1 MQSSERS
8 RMLGEMP
15 MRKLVPKVSLPIMI
29 SMIVQAMYN
38 VVDSIFVSRFSPHAL
53 TAVSLAFPIQML
65 MGSLAIGMGVGIGSL
80 LSRRL
85 GAGQRD
91 EARRAAWNGL
101 LIEAAGTL
109 LFMFVGL
116 LFAKPIMGAL
126 VSDQLM
132 NADTIREMGVSYLTT
147 VTVFSQGIF
156 MALLFERMLQST
168 GNTTLSMVTQ
178 LAGAVT
184 NIILDPIMIFG
195 YLGCPQFGVRGA
207 AIATVIGQ
215 FVSGGLGFVLNQRKN
230 TELALRR
237 ADFRVDPALIAGIL
251 SVGLPSTVMQA
262 IGSVMNIGMNGLL
275 SGFAE
280 GNAAVNVLNVYFKL
294 QSFIFMPVFG
304 LGSGMIAIVGYNYGA
319 RNRSRVYESVRV
331 CLTWAGSIMLVGML
345 LFQLFP
351 GLLMSIFQSDAEP
364 ELAKQMRDIGE
375 TALRTISWCF
385 IPAAVGIT
393 LSNVFQAVGKGMY
406 SMIISICRQL
416 LVLLPAAYLLKETF
430 GTVASVWWCF
440 VIAEGVSLALS
451 LLMFR
456 ACDRKMLKP
465 LDAAAPQEAD

>member
-132 NADTIREMGVSYLTT
+132 VRSAASPMSRICFAS
-147 VTVFSQGIF
+147 
-156 MALLFERMLQST
+156 
-168 GNTTLSMVTQ
+168 SMVTQ

-345 LFQLFP
+345 LFQFFP

-375 TALRTISWCF
+375 AALRTISWCF

-430 GTVASVWWCF
+430 GTVAAVWWCF